1 MNQST
6 GCACSD
12 VVESQR
18 SQLLKQSL
26 SEALTRFYPFAGKVK
41 DHLSIDCNVEGP
53 YYSEACVNCSLVDC
67 LDQPDLSS
75 FVKFVPLEST
85 SYRPTTGDHVAMIQ
99 VNRLAC
105 GGNFYCLSVF
115 LKDWAAMACKSDQV
129 TCPNFDAQSIFIQNE
144 AFSSAKKAY
153 SKPFLRSSRRVT
165 SRIVFDAS
173 AIASLKA
180 KATSLSVQNPSRV
193 EVVSALLGKCTMAAF
208 KATSGMQRPAFVA
221 HAVNLRRRAVPPFS
235 ESSMGNFVWT
245 VGALCSVDDDE
256 EIDVPSMV
264 RKLREEITKINGDF
278 VKNIQ
283 GDEGFPN
290 LCEIM
295 NLKHIEFSNAAS
307 TCEMDHVAFTSWCNF
322 GLYDIDFG
330 WGKPMWISHIAMTKR
345 AEAWVWLDKKDML
358 VLAQDKEL
366 LAFASLDPSPITN
379 CISQYP

>member
-1 MNQST
+1 MEVEITSKECIKPSSPTPPNLKTQKLSLLDQLMPAVYYPMNQST

-12 VVESQR
+12 DVESLD
-18 SQLLKQSL
+18 SLL
-26 SEALTRFYPFAGKVK
+26 PICWKVK
-41 DHLSIDCNVEGP
+41 DHLSIDCNDEGA
-53 YYSEACVNCSLVDC
+53 YYSEACVDCSLVYC

-105 GGNFYCLSVF
+105 G
-115 LKDWAAMACKSDQV
+115 
-129 TCPNFDAQSIFIQNE
+129 
-144 AFSSAKKAY
+144 AFSSAKKAF

-193 EVVSALLGKCTMAAF
+193 E
-208 KATSGMQRPAFVA
+208 ATSGMQRPAFIA

-358 VLAQDKEL
+358 MLVQDKEL

-379 CISQYP
+379 CISQYPRR